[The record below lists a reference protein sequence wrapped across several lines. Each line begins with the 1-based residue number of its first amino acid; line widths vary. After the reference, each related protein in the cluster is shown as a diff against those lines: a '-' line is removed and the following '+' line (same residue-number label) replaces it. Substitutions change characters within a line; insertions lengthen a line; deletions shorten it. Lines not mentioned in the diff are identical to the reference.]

1 MNQEQINEMIVMLS
15 TVELQY
21 IQKQIN
27 KEIKRRKKMSK

>member
-1 MNQEQINEMIVMLS
+1 MNQEQINEMVVMLS

-27 KEIKRRKKMSK
+27 KEIKRRKKISK

>member
-1 MNQEQINEMIVMLS
+1 MNQEQINEMIVILS

>member
-27 KEIKRRKKMSK
+27 KEIKRRGKVSK

>member
-1 MNQEQINEMIVMLS
+1 MNQVQINEMVVMLS

-27 KEIKRRKKMSK
+27 KEIKRRKKISK

>member
-1 MNQEQINEMIVMLS
+1 MNQVQINEMIVMLS

>member
-1 MNQEQINEMIVMLS
+1 MNQVQINEMVVMLS